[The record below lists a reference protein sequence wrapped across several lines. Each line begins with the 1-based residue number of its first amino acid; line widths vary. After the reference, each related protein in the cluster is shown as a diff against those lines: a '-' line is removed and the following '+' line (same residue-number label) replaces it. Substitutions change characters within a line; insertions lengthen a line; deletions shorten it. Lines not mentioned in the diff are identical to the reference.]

1 MHLAVYFLFF
11 KRLTSCAWKQK
22 ILALLVGL
30 NFLAVMLYFLGRY
43 LFYLPPKF
51 SAWLSLSIGF
61 CFVLFVVTCFYQCL
75 CTLVRLDLKRRESLQ
90 KGINLFSGVLAG
102 GYIGWGLIEGG
113 IQPKIEKVSLI
124 LKGLK
129 QHFSAIQ
136 ISDLHIG
143 GLIDKQKVSSIVN
156 QVLSLKPD
164 VIFLTGDIIDT
175 KLSEVQDALKELKRL
190 KAPLGVYYVLG
201 NHEYFHGAYEIIQS
215 MRELGFEVLENQ
227 SVVLKKGRDSLIN
240 IVGVNDLFGRRLGI
254 LEPDLKKAL
263 SQRDENLPSI
273 LLAHQPKF
281 ISEVLPSSKIDLM
294 LSGHTHGGQIFPF
307 GLFVRLD
314 QPYLAGLYDHNEQMK
329 IYVNR
334 GTGFWGPPMR
344 VLSRAEIT
352 YFEFLKA

>member
-1 MHLAVYFLFF
+1 MTTCL
-11 KRLTSCAWKQK
+11 WKQR
-22 ILALLVGL
+22 ILALLVGV
-30 NFLAVMLYFLGRY
+30 NFFGVILYFLGRY
-43 LFYLPPKF
+43 LFDMPPKL
-51 SAWLSLSIGF
+51 SAWLSLGVGL
-61 CFVLFVVTCFYQCL
+61 CFILFVVACFYQGL
-75 CTLVRLDLKRRESLQ
+75 CALNRLDLKRRESFQ
-90 KGINLFSGVLAG
+90 KGINLFSGLLAG
-102 GYIGWGLIEGG
+102 GYVGWGLIEGAM
-113 IQPKIEKVSLI
+113 QPRIEKISLP

-129 QHFSAIQ
+129 QKFSAIQ

-143 GLIDKQKVSSIVN
+143 GLIDSKKVSSIVG
-156 QVLSLKPD
+156 QVLMLKPD

-175 KLSEVQDALKELKRL
+175 KIAEVQDALRELGRL

-201 NHEYFHGAYEIIQS
+201 NHEYFHGVYEIIQS
-215 MRELGFEVLENQ
+215 VKSLGFRVLENQ
-227 SVVLKKGRDSLIN
+227 SIVLKKGNDSLLN

-254 LEPDLKKAL
+254 LEPDLQKAL

-307 GLFVRLD
+307 GFLVRLE
-314 QPYLAGLYDHNEQMK
+314 QPYLAGLYEHDDGLK

-344 VLSRAEIT
+344 VLSSAEIT
-352 YFEFLKA
+352 FFEFLEA

>member
-1 MHLAVYFLFF
+1 M
-11 KRLTSCAWKQK
+11 TSCLWKQR
-22 ILALLVGL
+22 IFALFVCL
-30 NFLAVMLYFLGRY
+30 NFWGVMLYFLGRY
-43 LFYLPPKF
+43 LFYLPPKL
-51 SAWLSLSIGF
+51 SAWLSLGVGL
-61 CFVLFVVTCFYQCL
+61 CFVLFVVTCLYQCL
-75 CTLVRLDLKRRESLQ
+75 CVLTRLDLKRRESLQ
-90 KGINLFSGVLAG
+90 KGINLFSGILAG
-102 GYIGWGLIEGG
+102 SYVGWGLIEGSMK
-113 IQPKIEKVSLI
+113 PKVEKITLP

-129 QHFSAIQ
+129 QNFSAIQ

-143 GLIDKQKVSSIVN
+143 GLIDEQKVSSIIN
-156 QVLSLKPD
+156 QALSLKPD

-175 KLSEVQDALKELKRL
+175 KVKEIQDAIKELGRL

-201 NHEYFHGAYEIIQS
+201 NHEYFHNVYEIIQS
-215 MRELGFEVLENQ
+215 VQSLGFKVLENQ
-227 SVVLKKGRDSLIN
+227 SIVLKIGEESLLN

-263 SQRDENLPSI
+263 NQRDEDLPSI

-281 ISEVLPSSKIDLM
+281 ISEVLPEFKIDLM

-307 GLFVRLD
+307 GFFVRLD
-314 QPYLAGLYDHNEQMK
+314 QPYLAGLYDHDRQMK

-344 VLSRAEIT
+344 VLSQAEIT